1 MTDRQIVILLDALK
15 AEAITI
21 TGAFITTPK
30 KMVPVEKIDEL
41 IHTICEKS
49 ENSYI
54 LSNNTK

>member
-1 MTDRQIVILLDALK
+1 MTDRQIVILLDAIK

-49 ENSYI
+49 GNCLHFKQQY
-54 LSNNTK
+54 

>member
-30 KMVPVEKIDEL
+30 KMIPVEKIDEL
-41 IHTICEKS
+41 IHTICERS

-54 LSNNTK
+54 LRTNTK